1 MGVVLKEV
9 IVESTPYWNQAIAV
23 KPLLLT
29 VALRVAEVEVILVAV
44 LVVTVGADWTELE
57 EEDWADDDEL
67 VPQLP
72 L

>member
-1 MGVVLKEV
+1 MPMKEV
-9 IVESTPYWNQAIAV
+9 IVESTPYWNHAIAV

-29 VALRVAEVEVILVAV
+29 VALRVAEVEVMLVAV

-57 EEDWADDDEL
+57 EDWADDDEL

>member
-1 MGVVLKEV
+1 MRMKEV
-9 IVESTPYWNQAIAV
+9 IVESTPYWNQAV
-23 KPLLLT
+23 VVRPLLLT
-29 VALRVAEVEVILVAV
+29 VELRVTEVEVMLEAI
-44 LVVTVGADWTELE
+44 LVVTVGADWTEL